1 MQNKVYSY
9 YKDLPPWA
17 KGVVVVGGGLVFALV
32 GFKIYKAVFPS
43 GIDRKNREL
52 LNTADKEI
60 RDNLNKGIKP
70 SFSDLNYIA
79 FANTIYDG
87 MRYCVGDDYGTVEAT
102 LKKMQ
107 NDIDVAKL
115 IKAFGTRQD
124 YCFGIPESS
133 PRDLFTFVQSELGN
147 DYLYTTNYRVKRINA
162 DWKKKG
168 ITYQI

>member
-87 MRYCVGDDYGTVEAT
+87 MRYCVGDDY
-102 LKKMQ
+102 
-107 NDIDVAKL
+107 
-115 IKAFGTRQD
+115 
-124 YCFGIPESS
+124 
-133 PRDLFTFVQSELGN
+133 
-147 DYLYTTNYRVKRINA
+147 
-162 DWKKKG
+162 
-168 ITYQI
+168 